1 MHSCAGDDGSGLSS
15 HSPAR
20 EQPSATSV
28 PPEHLAI
35 AIPLISCPSGGSR
48 AGEARLTR
56 RLERDRNAIRPGIPR
71 PNVAEQRADCGKRAA
86 SKRGVQLIHYLIS
99 TAPVAPRGPYL
110 SLKLG

>member
-56 RLERDRNAIRPGIPR
+56 RLERDRNPIRPGIPR
-71 PNVAEQRADCGKRAA
+71 PNVELRLAGGKQAWSA
-86 SKRGVQLIHYLIS
+86 TYPLPNFYG
-99 TAPVAPRGPYL
+99 PRGPYL